1 MKIDTQIT
9 APLGSVQAEARH
21 LHELGF
27 DGAFTFEGPADVFL
41 PLVEAALAGGG
52 TGDDYRGLDL
62 YPNVAIAFPRSPLQ
76 LAHTAWDLQRLTG
89 GHFGLGLGTQVK
101 PHIERRYGATWDRPV
116 ARMREF
122 VLATK
127 AIFARWQD
135 GEPLDFRGEFTTH
148 TLMTPIFDPGPL
160 PWGPPPIWVGAV
172 GPRLTEAV
180 AQVADGLLVHPFHTE
195 EFLRSHTRPL
205 IATALDRADRD
216 PDAFD
221 LAIDVIVCAGRTP
234 AEQAVADAG
243 TRMLLGFYGSTPAYR
258 PVLDLHGWGDIQ
270 PELNRLTK
278 SGMWDAMPNLI
289 TDEMLEALSLRG
301 TPVEVAA
308 ALTARYGTIAARV
321 GFYLPYAADPAI
333 TAGIIAEIR
342 R

>member
-9 APLGSVQAEARH
+9 SPLGSVQVQAHRLRA
-21 LHELGF
+21 LGF
-27 DGAFTFEGPADVFL
+27 DGAFTFEGPTDVFL
-41 PLVEAALAGGG
+41 PLLEAALAGGG
-52 TGDDYRGLDL
+52 TGDGYRGLDL

-76 LAHTAWDLQRLTG
+76 LAHTAWDLQRVTG
-89 GHFGLGLGTQVK
+89 GRFGLGLGTQIR

-127 AIFARWQD
+127 AIFACWQD
-135 GEPLDFRGEFTTH
+135 GAPLDFQGEFTTH
-148 TLMTPIFDPGPL
+148 TLMPPLFDPGPL

-195 EFLRSHTRPL
+195 EFLRSHTLP
-205 IATALDRADRD
+205 IVAAALDRSGRD
-216 PDAFD
+216 PEAFD
-221 LAIDVIVCAGRTP
+221 LGIDVIVCAGRTP

-243 TRMLLGFYGSTPAYR
+243 VRMLLAFYGSTPAYR
-258 PVLDLHGWGDIQ
+258 PVLDLHGWGDVH
-270 PELNRLTK
+270 PVLNRLTK
-278 SGMWDAMPNLI
+278 AGRWDVMPDLI
-289 TDEMLEALSLRG
+289 TEDMLETLSLRG
-301 TPVEVAA
+301 TPSEVAT
-308 ALTARYGTIAARV
+308 ALHARYGAIAARV
-321 GFYLPYAADPAI
+321 GLSFPYAADPAVVAE
-333 TAGIIAEIR
+333 TIAAIR